1 MIMQEKVKVSLASED
16 NRYDTIFTSLD
27 LIKKE
32 INDEIALLDG
42 KEDYIL
48 VKPNCLAG
56 DRQLCAT
63 HVDALRATLHFIC
76 SLWQGRLILA
86 EGSAMGSTIEA
97 FRNYKYEEMKL
108 DFPNLE
114 FLDLNYSDAVN
125 IDVVDND
132 LKPITIQVSNT
143 VIQAPMR
150 VSVGPAKTHDAV
162 VVTLSIKNMAVGSIL
177 KEDKEKIH
185 RGFRG
190 INKSLAILYEHTH
203 PHLAVI
209 DAWESMEG
217 NGPYHGNKVE
227 THFAVAST
235 NSIAADTLVAEL
247 MGFNPLQIGYLN
259 MLGAEKIKAQTEI
272 VGKSREGFQ
281 FHFRPHKTYLEQ
293 INWM

>member
-1 MIMQEKVKVSLASED
+1 MQDKVKVSLASED
-16 NRYDTIFTSLD
+16 NRYNTVFKALD

-32 INDEIALLDG
+32 INNEVAILDE

-56 DRQLCAT
+56 DKQLSST

-76 SLWQGRLILA
+76 SLWPGRIILA
-86 EGSAMGSTIEA
+86 EGSAMSSTMEA
-97 FRNYKYEEMKL
+97 FQNYKYGDLKL
-108 DFPNLE
+108 DFPKIE
-114 FLDLNYSDAVN
+114 FLDLNYSDVVY
-125 IDVVDND
+125 IEVVDNE
-132 LKPITIQVSNT
+132 LKPVTIQVSNT
-143 VIQAPMR
+143 VVQAPLR
-150 VSVGPAKTHDAV
+150 VSIGPAKTHDSV

-185 RGFRG
+185 SGYRG

-217 NGPYHGNKVE
+217 NGPYHGNKVD

-235 NSIAADTLVAEL
+235 NSIAADAFVAEL

-259 MLGAEKIKAQTEI
+259 LLGAEDIKKQTEI
-272 VGKSREGFQ
+272 VGKDRTSFR
-281 FHFRPHKTYLEQ
+281 FHFKPHKTYLEQ